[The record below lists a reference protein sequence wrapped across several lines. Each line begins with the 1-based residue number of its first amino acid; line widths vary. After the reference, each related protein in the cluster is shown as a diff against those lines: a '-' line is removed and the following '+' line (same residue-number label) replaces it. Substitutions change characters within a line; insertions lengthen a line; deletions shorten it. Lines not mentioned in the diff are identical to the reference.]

1 MNNKTQ
7 VNQQLESCMLKYKD
21 LKRVSV
27 QECKENL
34 VELPRYLP
42 FQTKQIDARMIAYTG
57 DKIYVRQTVS
67 SMLFKANQLLVKVNP
82 KYKLEI
88 VYGYRALAIQEL
100 LYNQFK
106 QKLQDKFSGKQLIE
120 AIHRYIAVPSVS
132 GHPTG
137 GAIDIQIIMDE
148 SPINFGTKIW
158 QFSPSSYTY
167 SPFVSKCG
175 QSNRL
180 LLKSIML
187 AVGFAPFDG
196 EWWHFSYGDKEWAKY
211 YKQSYAIYDQIE
223 FKKEV

>member
-1 MNNKTQ
+1 M
-7 VNQQLESCMLKYKD
+7 VNQQLESCMLKYSD
-21 LKRVSV
+21 LKRVAV

-34 VELPRYLP
+34 VELPRSLP
-42 FQTKQIDARMIAYTG
+42 FQTKQIDARMIEYTG

-67 SMLFKANQLLVKVNP
+67 NMLFEANQLLIKVNP
-82 KYKLEI
+82 RYKLEI
-88 VYGYRALAIQEL
+88 VYGYRALAIQQL
-100 LYNQFK
+100 LYQKIK
-106 QKLQDKFSGKQLIE
+106 QKLQKRYSGEQLIE

-137 GAIDIQIIMDE
+137 GAIDIQIMMDE

-158 QFSPSSYTY
+158 QFSPNSYTY
-167 SPFVSKCG
+167 SPYVSKIG
-175 QSNRL
+175 QTNRL

-187 AVGFAPFDG
+187 SVGFAPFDG

-211 YKQSYAIYDQIE
+211 YNQPFAIYEQIE